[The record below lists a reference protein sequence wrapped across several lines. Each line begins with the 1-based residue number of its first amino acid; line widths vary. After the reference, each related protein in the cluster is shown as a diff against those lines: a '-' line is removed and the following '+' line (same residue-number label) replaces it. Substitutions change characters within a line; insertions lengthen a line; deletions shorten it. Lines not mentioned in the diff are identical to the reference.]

1 MKPIK
6 EKLIHK
12 ITQIVQSFYPDFQVV
27 IYGSQCTGF
36 SLYWSDIDLLVTPS
50 SNKSQS
56 GVQGY
61 VDFNSRYDLQAL
73 QNIKY

>member
-1 MKPIK
+1 MKEIK
-6 EKLIHK
+6 EKLIDE

-36 SLYWSDIDLLVTPS
+36 SLYWSDIDLLVTPTSTKS
-50 SNKSQS
+50 SS

-61 VDFNSRYDLQAL
+61 IDYNSRYDLQAL
-73 QNIKY
+73 